1 MEKEKP
7 IQESA
12 NAQIHKV
19 WVFSVENEIRLL
31 AKAFLELLEDV
42 RSEQD
47 SNLDKL
53 SKIMK
58 EEFSPVLP
66 FLSVIDD
73 KKFAQLRKRVL
84 DKSNDLIRKIH
95 NSKGSIK

>member
-1 MEKEKP
+1 MENTK
-7 IQESA
+7 QESA
-12 NAQIHKV
+12 VKQLHKV
-19 WVFSVENEIRLL
+19 WVFNIENEIRLL

-42 RSEQD
+42 KGEQD
-47 SNLDKL
+47 SNLEKL

-66 FLSVIDD
+66 FLAVIDES
-73 KKFAQLRKRVL
+73 KYSQLRKRVL

-95 NSKGSIK
+95 NSK